1 MTTER
6 RELPNLSHMSPATA
20 TLPDDTRGTVRQA
33 LHRLADMAAL
43 PTNWDSY
50 GAEPPSS
57 VAVGQAGVLVET
69 VAEATHATLGTRIA
83 PWTSAPIA
91 DGGIQVEWSASKR
104 RIEVQ
109 VGPNGSLGY
118 LIERESGGQPEYE
131 EEEEASFD
139 DVVNLIVRLLTP

>member
-1 MTTER
+1 MATGET
-6 RELPNLSHMSPATA
+6 HMSSATA
-20 TLPDDTRGTVRQA
+20 TLLHDNRATVRQA

-43 PTNWDSY
+43 PPNWDSY

-57 VAVGQAGVLVET
+57 VAVGQAGLLVEA
-69 VAEATHATLGTRIA
+69 VAEAAQATLGVRIA

-109 VGPNGSLGY
+109 VGPEGSLGY
-118 LIERESGGQPEYE
+118 LVERESAGQHEYE